1 MLHIQDGCSRR
12 RKSRQAA
19 DQSGDEDSESS
30 EEEGEDEDGMCGQL
44 EEMLIK
50 LVSLCVNLDHH
61 FHTEKAWTKQERYG
75 TESKEKASAHYH
87 VADFCIVDHVIY

>member
-1 MLHIQDGCSRR
+1 MCIYNLWDMLHTQDGCSSR

-50 LVSLCVNLDHH
+50 LVSL
-61 FHTEKAWTKQERYG
+61 
-75 TESKEKASAHYH
+75 
-87 VADFCIVDHVIY
+87 